1 MIKIKIRESKRL
13 PSKIWKAVPI
23 GKAKTLNTKTG
34 KLTPKNQFAIIH
46 IPSGMKIPTD
56 YYKSTEK
63 EVKALIQFLDSQ
75 TWHDIESPNPS
86 EETINSIHDMI
97 ISNEDFARPAMKY
110 TKVALNEALQ
120 GLMLP
125 DMLNTKVM
133 ENVTI
138 NAKAQETFGRYVRD
152 WVLNWSGDAM
162 MRTTQMI
169 TMNLDSTRK
178 LMKPAFFHLYEKN
191 GGDKQDLLA
200 RDGYY
205 AFTSETWQE
214 RINAINLTGIM
225 DKKLAEWRRDLVRS
239 LGPGQGNDVDA
250 EILDKALDDFI
261 EMKKFLQDQGSRLY
275 RIRHQ
280 GPDASIDSKGS
291 NYSHMWS
298 QYRKILKSIRKYLM
312 KRGMPSIYS
321 WIQNQYD
328 TGLLYTFNTMNRT
341 RKVVKLRKYLNENEK
356 NWVDIDK
363 LLKDPGDTYN
373 TETGEGVYRDSMDAI
388 ADFVEKAKYRH
399 AYDTMCSD
407 LGDGELAPKGKPCVI
422 KKYDDGFFWFSRGAR
437 SCEIF
442 GEEGRNCGGGK
453 FTLID
458 LQKTL
463 KRGENTRRSWRIG
476 LDYDV
481 DGGVLHQI
489 LGVANSF
496 PMERHWP
503 YIKDFID
510 TYNVQSIDS
519 EVFQYLTDN
528 NKVSEEEVI
537 EFIMAVGNEAIKSKW
552 IDDEEENQKKRDAMV
567 ADIAARAL
575 EESQNRWKRNLNY
588 QPPKKIDAKKAH
600 AVQSWYNKKR
610 NKIK

>member
-1 MIKIKIRESKRL
+1 MIKIKLRESKKA
-13 PSKIWKAVPI
+13 PSKVWKMVPI
-23 GKAKTLNTKTG
+23 GKAATKSDKTG
-34 KLTPKNQFAIIH
+34 RLSKKEQYAVIH
-46 IPSGMKIPTD
+46 IPSGMKIPTG
-56 YYKSTEK
+56 YYRSTK
-63 EVKALIQFLDSQ
+63 NDVKALIQFLDGK
-75 TWHDIESPNPS
+75 TWPDINSPNPS
-86 EETINSIHDMI
+86 EETINSIHDVI
-97 ISNEDFARPAMKY
+97 IDSEFSRPSMKY
-110 TKVALNEALQ
+110 TKVAINEALT

-125 DMLNTKVM
+125 DILNTKVM

-138 NAKAQETFGRYVRD
+138 NAKAQETFGRWVRD

-162 MRTTQMI
+162 MKTTQMI
-169 TMNLDSTRK
+169 TMNLDATRK
-178 LMKPAFFHLYEKN
+178 LMKPAFFLLYEKN
-191 GGDKQDLLA
+191 GGNKQDLLA

-214 RINAINLTGIM
+214 RLRAINLTGMM

-275 RIRHQ
+275 KIRHQ

-298 QYRKILKSIRKYLM
+298 QHRRILKSIRKYLA

-321 WIQNQYD
+321 WIENQYN
-328 TGLLYTFNTMNRT
+328 TGLLYTFNAMNRS
-341 RKVVKLRKYLNENEK
+341 RNVVKLRKYLNENEK

-373 TETGEGVYRDSMDAI
+373 TETGEGIYRDSMDAI

-519 EVFQYLTDN
+519 EVFQYLTAN
-528 NKVSEEEVI
+528 NKVSEEEVM

-588 QPPKKIDAKKAH
+588 QPPKKIDAKKTH
-600 AVQSWYNKKR
+600 AAQSWYKNKR